1 MTVPQVMVI
10 GDINIDAVIAASEYP
25 PEGGEAVVE
34 RADFRLGGSGCNTS
48 VVLAKMGIRTLHV
61 GNLGTE
67 PLGQMAMNYI
77 HSAGIDTDLLQQKEE
92 FQTGFFFILI
102 TAGGQR
108 TMFGGRACN
117 AFPPDFDQIAPH
129 ISFINSLHISGYT
142 LIQDKQFEVILKLA
156 KIARQQGKIIS
167 LDPGICTTKT
177 AKAKVN
183 AILPSIDYLLISQQE
198 LMDYSK
204 PESVDTGIKTLLK
217 SGIKA
222 LVLKKGAAGSQYI
235 DRNQRISQPAFHSEK
250 HPIQDTTGAGDCF
263 DAGFMVASLNGLDLP
278 GCLTLGSLTAYRTII
293 APHGVADICQIKNY
307 AQDLGNLLEEFHLPA
322 DQCKPLSELLK
333 SLKSVG

>member
-34 RADFRLGGSGCNTS
+34 RTDFRLGGSGCNTA
-48 VVLAKMGIRTLHV
+48 VILAKLGVKTLHV

-67 PLGQMAMNYI
+67 PLGQMAMSYI
-77 HSAGIDTDLLQQKEE
+77 RSAGIDTELLRQKAE

-117 AFPPDFDQIAPH
+117 AFPTDIEQVAPH
-129 ISFINSLHISGYT
+129 ISFIDALHISGYT
-142 LIQDKQFEVILKLA
+142 LIQDEQFEVIQKLVRL
-156 KIARQQGKIIS
+156 ARQQGKIIS
-167 LDPGICTTKT
+167 LDPGVCTTKT

-183 AILPSIDYLLISQQE
+183 AILPYVDYLLISRQE
-198 LMDYSK
+198 LNDYAA
-204 PESVDTGIKTLLK
+204 PDIEENGIQVLLESGV
-217 SGIKA
+217 KA
-222 LVLKKGAAGSQYI
+222 LVVKMGAEGSQYI
-235 DRNQRISQPAFHSEK
+235 DRKQRFSQPTFHSEK

-263 DAGFMVASLNGLDLP
+263 DAGFIFAILNGLNLP
-278 GCLTLGSLTAYRTII
+278 DCLTLGNLTAYRTII
-293 APHGVADICQIKNY
+293 APHGMADICQTKNY
-307 AQDLGNLLEEFHLPA
+307 AQGLRNLLEEFRLPVNQQNSL
-322 DQCKPLSELLK
+322 DDFLNTCK
-333 SLKSVG
+333 